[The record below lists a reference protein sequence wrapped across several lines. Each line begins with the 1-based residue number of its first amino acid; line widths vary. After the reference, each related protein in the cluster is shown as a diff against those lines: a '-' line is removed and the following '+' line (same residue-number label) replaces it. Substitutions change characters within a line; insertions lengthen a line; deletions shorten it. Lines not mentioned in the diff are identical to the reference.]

1 MCMSCMDLG
10 WGLIVK
16 NRSEMNVNIC
26 SVTFKL
32 IHVCC
37 LFSCVRY
44 YVGNLEPNDANLF
57 L

>member
-1 MCMSCMDLG
+1 MDLG

-16 NRSEMNVNIC
+16 NRSEMNVKIC

-37 LFSCVRY
+37 FMCQILCRKF
-44 YVGNLEPNDANLF
+44 GAK
-57 L
+57 

>member
-1 MCMSCMDLG
+1 MCMSMCMDLG

-16 NRSEMNVNIC
+16 NRSEMNVKVC
-26 SVTFKL
+26 SATFKL

-37 LFSCVRY
+37 CIHVSHIMM
-44 YVGNLEPNDANLF
+44 PF

>member
-1 MCMSCMDLG
+1 MCMSYMDLG

-16 NRSEMNVNIC
+16 NRSEMNVKIC

-32 IHVCC
+32 IHVCG
-37 LFSCVRY
+37 LYSCVRY

>member
-16 NRSEMNVNIC
+16 NRIEMNVKIC

-37 LFSCVRY
+37 LYSCVRY
-44 YVGNLEPNDANLF
+44 YVGNLERNDANLF